1 MPRTRICKILLFFRL
16 LKDSGLGGAAHT
28 LHLMSDASR
37 SEWDKVVKVVR
48 EMEKSGGGQG
58 NEGKVKREDRIFQ
71 VLFIYVGFQL
81 LTAAQDEA
89 VESLKDL
96 HVCRSDLSTSI

>member
-1 MPRTRICKILLFFRL
+1 
-16 LKDSGLGGAAHT
+16 
-28 LHLMSDASR
+28 MSDASR

-48 EMEKSGGGQG
+48 EIEKADGGQG

-96 HVCRSDLSTSI
+96 HVCRLDLSTSTYKSYQKIPS